1 MLKATTGFTCSL
13 LLFFFFSILKSPN
26 FPSQRPNSFSA
37 FSLTPGLQLTLQAYF
52 LFPCLPQIFS
62 VFLHLLSS
70 LSPCIFC
77 LSSSTTSQH
86 LHPSPSPL
94 WAAVGLL
101 DSRSHMLSSSRAKPE
116 QRAHW
121 AEQRHNGP
129 PLTAPKMKSW
139 GRQTVNND
147 DPILQLHQMC
157 VYSFG
162 EKWEKTRVSAS
173 THDWVSTVCN
183 ACVHILEHVDRQK
196 AFKGVMRYSMT
207 PKNVLNHCVNTTEE
221 RQNHQR
227 IALLVLASLQLQC
240 RTPTPPPPPQPPP
253 PLLPHWSLSGAKSDM
268 RHISPGPELSLQG
281 PHSEHH

>member
-1 MLKATTGFTCSL
+1 MWHIAIINRCSNWNELVWWGKADLKMLKATTGFTCSL

-77 LSSSTTSQH
+77 LSSFTTSQH

-101 DSRSHMLSSSRAKPE
+101 DSRSPMLSSSRAKPE

-121 AEQRHNGP
+121 AEQRHNVGR
-129 PLTAPKMKSW
+129 LWQHRRWSHEVAKQLITTAPSSSCTKCAC
-139 GRQTVNND
+139 TVLVPLRKVRENEGVCKHAW
-147 DPILQLHQMC
+147 L
-157 VYSFG
+157 SF
-162 EKWEKTRVSAS
+162 
-173 THDWVSTVCN
+173 H
-183 ACVHILEHVDRQK
+183 
-196 AFKGVMRYSMT
+196 
-207 PKNVLNHCVNTTEE
+207 
-221 RQNHQR
+221 
-227 IALLVLASLQLQC
+227 SLQRVCTYLRAC
-240 RTPTPPPPPQPPP
+240 GRT
-253 PLLPHWSLSGAKSDM
+253 KSF
-268 RHISPGPELSLQG
+268 
-281 PHSEHH
+281 